1 MKEKLNKNLTNIRHF
16 LSLLRTENPTQEEV
30 VNFLFECKT
39 YVFNQYGLNENDYD
53 ISLQFVHPKELDFD
67 EAKMSAEEN
76 NSNKFTITLNK
87 QKLLGKN
94 NLVTIKRNS
103 ENKKYEQ
110 NSDNLKLQH
119 NNRIR
124 SILTLTQSFLH
135 ELGHVMIY
143 ITNPKAMKRED
154 ELKDNLYDTF
164 EQVCFLMPNNK
175 KTRLIIKALGKHI
188 NALAY
193 MSMPEKDANRKY
205 YIYITNILMCL
216 ISVEEDE
223 EMLNFLSTLYLNF
236 NRARK
241 LNHKLYRQYSKEN
254 REAINKLHDLNF
266 EQELENLTKEL
277 EKSLN

>member
-1 MKEKLNKNLTNIRHF
+1 MKEKLNKNLSNIRKF

-30 VNFLFECKT
+30 VNFLFDCKT
-39 YVFNQYGLNENDYD
+39 FVFNQYGLNENDYD
-53 ISLQFVHPKELDFD
+53 ISIQFVSPKELDFD
-67 EAKMSAEEN
+67 EAKMCADEHDP
-76 NSNKFTITLNK
+76 NKFVITLNK

-94 NLVTIKRNS
+94 NLVTVKRNN
-103 ENKKYEQ
+103 ENKKVEQ
-110 NSDNLKLQH
+110 ESENLETQH
-119 NNRIR
+119 NNRIK

-143 ITNPKAMKRED
+143 ITNPKTMKRED

-175 KTRLIIKALGKHI
+175 KTRLIIKTLGKHI

-205 YIYITNILMCL
+205 YVYITNILTCL
-216 ISVEEDE
+216 INVEEDE
-223 EMLNFLSTLYLNF
+223 EMLNFLCLLYLNF

-241 LNHKLYRQYSKEN
+241 LNHKLYRKYTKEN
-254 REAINKLHDLNF
+254 REAIDKLHDLNF
-266 EQELENLTKEL
+266 EEELENLTKEL
-277 EKSLN
+277 EKSLS